1 MAIGIQSIPKLLLLL
16 SSLDICI
23 ISLAS
28 VGYRTN
34 EFNAE
39 NFLSR
44 KDEKST
50 VEFGIVVASV
60 LPIFTK

>member
-1 MAIGIQSIPKLLLLL
+1 MAIGIQSIPTLLLLL

-23 ISLAS
+23 ISVAF

-34 EFNAE
+34 EFNGD